1 MLGFAMR
8 AGLPALLVL
17 ACVVF
22 AHEHAQDAV
31 QPVDMSAEMDT
42 VQDLGEAAGIADPPS
57 QVMLGTSGSFR
68 LAAKDAVPK
77 SDEEEELG
85 EGQDMRGE
93 TLSLSEA
100 AKHLM
105 ARAETDKDGE
115 ATVPKALLDS
125 IIRKANSGQDEES
138 HLVEAVHEGDSEEE
152 GLDLDLVQE
161 EAGTMFRY
169 TNGKYGGDGGKKK
182 WLKCQGKCKGSG
194 YGGYGFCFTGG
205 ESKPWGG
212 CMAPG
217 ADPADER
224 PPRLY
229 AKNRISGRNLPRA
242 HRFCKDG
249 EDLWTRSG
257 NKMVAACGQCK
268 NDNYFLVPNQHAKN
282 KMMGTC
288 FNINQ
293 YRRWVLAV
301 QAAMEG
307 RTAPLKCS
315 IFTSGKG
322 MRSKYFGNQYKD
334 AWDSSP
340 KKSPFRPRGFVCTTT
355 SSLTDHTVT
364 GKLSKGF
371 RAMRVFRT
379 TLARFVMCYTD
390 KPDGTSL
397 RCVKKKRVGKCRGF
411 FMRNAGFDGKAA
423 QVASPL
429 ANSTGIDWRAATRT
443 WDKKALKEGM
453 RKIKGSAGEGS
464 LGFNKCSQDWNERLL
479 AVH

>member
-1 MLGFAMR
+1 MRLPLLGSV
-8 AGLPALLVL
+8 GALLVL

-22 AHEHAQDAV
+22 AHEHHSAQHDAV
-31 QPVDMSAEMDT
+31 QPVDISAE
-42 VQDLGEAAGIADPPS
+42 VQDLGESAGTEGEPPS

-77 SDEEEELG
+77 SDEEELG

-100 AKHLM
+100 AKLLM
-105 ARAETDKDGE
+105 TRARTDSSAKL
-115 ATVPKALLDS
+115 PKGLLES
-125 IIRKANSGQDEES
+125 IIRKPKHGQDEKA

-152 GLDLDLVQE
+152 GLDLDLGE
-161 EAGTMFRY
+161 SAETGNMFRY
-169 TNGKYGGDGGKKK
+169 TNGKYGGNGGKKK

-229 AKNRISGRNLPRA
+229 AKNRISGEKLPRA

-249 EDLWTRSG
+249 EDMWTG
-257 NKMVAACGQCK
+257 NGKKLVPSCGQCK
-268 NDNYFLVPNQHAKN
+268 NDNYFLVPNQHVKN

-293 YRRWVLAV
+293 YRQWVLAV
-301 QAAMEG
+301 TAAMEG
-307 RTAPLKCS
+307 RTVPLKCS
-315 IFTSGKG
+315 IFTTGKG

-340 KKSPFRPRGFVCTTT
+340 KKSPYRPRGFVCTTT
-355 SSLTDHTVT
+355 SSLTDHAVT

-371 RAMRVFRT
+371 RSMRVFRT

-411 FMRNAGFDGKAA
+411 FMRNAGFDEKAA
-423 QVASPL
+423 QVPSPST
-429 ANSTGIDWRAATRT
+429 NSTGIDWRAATKA

-453 RKIKGSAGEGS
+453 RKIQASSQEGS